1 LLPACSPP
9 PSGCGAA
16 GASHRSTAGGGSC
29 RVRTCPEAATLTGS
43 VVVCGLGAVG
53 SRAARQLASSPEVD
67 RLVVVDREAHRAE
80 AVARSLGP
88 VAEHRPWHLDLLRD
102 ADALLLA
109 APFNPPIPVR
119 GRAAAPVG
127 AHLVE
132 LAVRQRVAVV
142 SIADGISD
150 VEALLALDPE
160 ARAAGVPVVIGAA
173 MAPGLSDVLA
183 RLAAQDVDDVDEV
196 HVSKA
201 GTGGPACAREHH
213 RALGDEALDWR
224 DGQWARRAGGSGR
237 ELAWFPDPVGGQDC
251 YRAGLPDALLLVP
264 AFPGVRRVT
273 ARVAATRRDRLT
285 AALPML
291 RPPHPEGEV
300 GAVRV
305 EVRGRRGGGRHVVV
319 LGSIDRPAVASGAVA
334 AVSVL
339 WALGGRFRGARA
351 AGLAELLT
359 EPGPFLAELARRGV
373 KSAVFEGG
381 A

>member
-1 LLPACSPP
+1 M
-9 PSGCGAA
+9 A
-16 GASHRSTAGGGSC
+16 GVVGFGSDLTL
-29 RVRTCPEAATLTGS
+29 RTQTGR

-53 SRAARQLASSPEVD
+53 SRAARQLASSPEVT
-67 RLVVVDREAHRAE
+67 RLVVVDREAHRSE

-88 VAEHRPWHLDLLRD
+88 VAEHRPWSAELLAA
-102 ADALLLA
+102 ADAVLLA
-109 APFNPPIPVR
+109 APFNGAIPVR
-119 GRAAAPVG
+119 GRAAVPVG

-132 LAVRQRVAVV
+132 HALRGGAAVV
-142 SIADGISD
+142 SVADRISD
-150 VEALLALDPE
+150 VEALLALDPV
-160 ARAAGVPVVIGAA
+160 ARAAGVPVVVGAS

-183 RLAAQDVDDVDEV
+183 RLAANELDEVDEV

-224 DGQWARRAGGSGR
+224 DGQWSRRPGGSGR

-264 AFPGVRRVT
+264 AFPGVSRVT
-273 ARVAATRRDRLT
+273 ARVAANRRDRLT

-305 EVRGRRGGGRHVVV
+305 EVRGRRGRGRHEAV
-319 LGSIDRPAVASGAVA
+319 LGSIDRPAVAAGAVA

-339 WALGGRFRGARA
+339 WALAGAFRAPRA
-351 AGLAELLT
+351 AGLAELLI

-373 KSAVFEGG
+373 KAAVFEGG
-381 A
+381 TT